1 MKLEFIPIRE
11 QDGAKIMPRR
21 RGSLRLYWILRD
33 SPKAAISG
41 GYTLGASPI

>member
-11 QDGAKIMPRR
+11 QDPPKSVPRR

-33 SPKAAISG
+33 TPKAALSG